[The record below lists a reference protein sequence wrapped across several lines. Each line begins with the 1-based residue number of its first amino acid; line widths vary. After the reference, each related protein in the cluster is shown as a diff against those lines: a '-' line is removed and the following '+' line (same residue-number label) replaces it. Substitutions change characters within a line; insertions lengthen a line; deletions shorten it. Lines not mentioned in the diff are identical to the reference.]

1 MKYQLLFLA
10 SALALAG
17 CSAQGDTASQ
27 QRASIQKM
35 RTETLSKLYSL
46 HPEAR
51 ADIQHSDGYAV
62 FASNSSKILL
72 FGFGSGYGVVKD
84 IRSGKDTY
92 MKMAQGGAGV
102 GMGIKQQRT
111 VVVFHDK
118 AALNNFITRG
128 YVVGADANAAAKY
141 DDKGIAPV
149 GASANGVAK
158 ETASLPSK
166 VNVYE
171 MTEKGLAAQAMI
183 NGYKYWPDDELNK
196 R

>member
-35 RTETLSKLYSL
+35 RNETLSKLYTL

-51 ADIQHSDGYAV
+51 ADIQHADGYAV

-84 IRSGKDTY
+84 IHSGKDTY

-102 GMGIKQQRT
+102 GMGVKQQRT
-111 VVVFHDK
+111 VMVFHDK

>member
-35 RTETLSKLYSL
+35 RNETLSKLYSL

>member
-35 RTETLSKLYSL
+35 RNETLSKLYSL

-51 ADIQHSDGYAV
+51 ADIQHADGYAV

-102 GMGIKQQRT
+102 GMGVKQQRT

>member
-102 GMGIKQQRT
+102 GVGIKQQRT